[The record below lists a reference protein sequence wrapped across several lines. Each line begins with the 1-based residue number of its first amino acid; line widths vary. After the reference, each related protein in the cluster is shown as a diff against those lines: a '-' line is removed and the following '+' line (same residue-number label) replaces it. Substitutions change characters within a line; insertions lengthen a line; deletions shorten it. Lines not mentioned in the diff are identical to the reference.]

1 MKERISKETSMKK
14 LICTLS
20 SILFA
25 TSLAASGIP
34 KMAPGPKLTPEEKAI
49 ERFNSGSTHLDRAAK
64 LQKDAEAAPAERQEK
79 LHQKALAEF
88 EKASKDFTKAIELNP
103 QMYQAHTQLGFAL
116 RKLGNYP
123 EALASYDRALAIF
136 PNLSPALEYRAEAY
150 LGLDRLEEAKHTYVL
165 LFSGDR
171 PRADELAAAM
181 KNWVEQRRAAPGTV
195 AAETI
200 DAFEKWL
207 SERRQ
212 VASQTSDLLTP
223 KRSW

>member
-1 MKERISKETSMKK
+1 MKK
-14 LICTLS
+14 LLCTLTS
-20 SILFA
+20 LLFA

-34 KMAPGPKLTPEEKAI
+34 KMAPGKALTPEEKAI
-49 ERFNSGSTHLDRAAK
+49 ERFNSGSDHLARAAK
-64 LQKDAEAAPAERQEK
+64 IQQEAASASGERLEK
-79 LHQKALAEF
+79 LHKKAQAEF
-88 EKASKDFTKAIELNP
+88 EKASKDFTKATELNP

-150 LGLDRLEEAKHTYVL
+150 LGLNRLEEVKHTYML

-181 KNWVEQRRAAPGTV
+181 KSWVEQRRTDPGDVAP
-195 AAETI
+195 ETI
-200 DAFEKWL
+200 DAFEQWL
-207 SERRQ
+207 AARRQ
-212 VASQTSDLLTP
+212 VASQTSDLVTP
-223 KRSW
+223 KKSW